1 MVQNRNKLIELFI
14 GNLANSVLH
23 DILEKAVN
31 NEELSKRYGKELLT
45 SLHLAQKYR
54 EKINPANVSL
64 NAKDVK
70 YIKDKV
76 IRKVKSGIHQR
87 TEKGYSNLDVK
98 LVEPLVEKALKET
111 KVTE

>member
-1 MVQNRNKLIELFI
+1 MVQNRNKLIGLFI

-23 DILEKAVN
+23 SILEKAVN
-31 NEELSKRYGKELLT
+31 NEELSKRYSKELLT

-54 EKINPANVSL
+54 EKINPANASL
-64 NAKDVK
+64 NVKDVK

-76 IRKVKSGIHQR
+76 IRKVKSEIHQR

-98 LVEPLVEKALKET
+98 LVGPLVEKALKET
-111 KVTE
+111 KITE

>member
-14 GNLANSVLH
+14 GNLANNVLH
-23 DILEKAVN
+23 SILEKAVKD
-31 NEELSKRYGKELLT
+31 EELSKRYNKELLT

-54 EKINPANVSL
+54 EKINPANSSL
-64 NAKDVK
+64 NVKDVN
-70 YIKDKV
+70 YIKNRV
-76 IRKVKSGIHQR
+76 VRKVKSELQQR
-87 TEKGYSNLDVK
+87 TEKGYSNLDIK